1 MPDEPSRPTG
11 PPQRRSPQ
19 TPQWWG
25 ALQRADLPDDPNTL
39 HVPRRHW
46 RRRHTGHRRP
56 SGHTQRG
63 QWARWMVV
71 VVCLAVIVAVVT
83 LAQPMLST
91 SPIAMKGFAEIVGAS
106 ALLVIVGMIANSLS
120 HQ

>member
-1 MPDEPSRPTG
+1 
-11 PPQRRSPQ
+11 
-19 TPQWWG
+19 
-25 ALQRADLPDDPNTL
+25 
-39 HVPRRHW
+39 
-46 RRRHTGHRRP
+46 
-56 SGHTQRG
+56 
-63 QWARWMVV
+63 MVV